1 MTHLQPQWGAIGVIV
16 PVLVVVISGG
26 IFRGLRAP
34 DLVYARYAANRQ
46 TARAAIEGDAIIPSL
61 TALMGDVS
69 DRALEDGVDVATSL
83 QRVRYRPALG
93 RLSAYYGH
101 LTLLDALPREI
112 ERWIRLQAASLAI
125 FVVGALVVLAPA
137 AIDGLMLAAPA
148 TTIGYVFASTGLILT
163 FALAVLEANARNR
176 LVSILEVYDNFQLD
190 L

>member
-69 DRALEDGVDVATSL
+69 DRALEDGVDVATCS
-83 QRVRYRPALG
+83 
-93 RLSAYYGH
+93 SA
-101 LTLLDALPREI
+101 
-112 ERWIRLQAASLAI
+112 
-125 FVVGALVVLAPA
+125 
-137 AIDGLMLAAPA
+137 
-148 TTIGYVFASTGLILT
+148 
-163 FALAVLEANARNR
+163 
-176 LVSILEVYDNFQLD
+176 
-190 L
+190 